1 MCESSLVDQP
11 FPRYLYIDFGGSRP
25 SGATQEVSG
34 SAAIASSNPD
44 HVGGY
49 QVLIHLSDFKKKSE
63 LIPTN
68 FNPSRWRHPSSQECS
83 PNLVSFSPS
92 SATNSGDQHTCV
104 CASVNLTM
112 LSIWLGLVVNNN
124 NNNNHLCC
132 LSQVEKPLTWVSV
145 IYTYM

>member
-1 MCESSLVDQP
+1 MQKKGSALSGKDQLHACAVLHLSLVSLLSPMKSSKGTSTLTLEALDRVVQHK
-11 FPRYLYIDFGGSRP
+11 RCQGQLQLQALIQTMLE
-25 SGATQEVSG
+25 AT
-34 SAAIASSNPD
+34 
-44 HVGGY
+44 
-49 QVLIHLSDFKKKSE
+49 
-63 LIPTN
+63 
-68 FNPSRWRHPSSQECS
+68 RWRHPSSQECS

-112 LSIWLGLVVNNN
+112 LSMWLGLVVNNN
-124 NNNNHLCC
+124 NNNHLCR